1 LFHRL
6 FSAKTIYLIFVT
18 VTALAFTTF
27 ATLSAIYRFQTA
39 QLNPFEL
46 MLIGTVLEL
55 TVFLFEVPTGIV
67 ADLYSRRRSV
77 IIGMVLIGC
86 GFILEGAV
94 PILAFM
100 LLAQVIWGLGAT
112 FESGAIEAWIT
123 DESSEAEAAEL
134 FLRGTQIAQAVS
146 FLGIGLSVALAQ
158 LYLGLPMIIGGIA
171 YLGLAL
177 FLVFKMPETKFKA
190 QLNSD
195 HSLLRNLK
203 TSFQA
208 GIGAAKQK
216 PELFTLFII
225 TAILGASSETFDRL
239 NEAHFIAD
247 IGMPSVFTPVIWFG
261 LISAGSSVLV
271 ILLIERV
278 RRRVDVSSQLVLTR
292 ALFGI
297 TIALA
302 VSVFGFAMAGNFVLA
317 LVFYMSAILFR
328 TLNRP
333 LFTAWF
339 NQKLVSETRATVM
352 SMNAQMDAL
361 GQITGGPLLG
371 LLAQAYGMPLAFVV
385 AAFILL
391 PAIWLY
397 RNVLR
402 KMVA

>member
-1 LFHRL
+1 MFQRS
-6 FSAKTIYLIFVT
+6 FSAKTIYLLFVT
-18 VTALAFTTF
+18 ITALAFTTF

-46 MLIGTVLEL
+46 ILIGTVLEL

-86 GFILEGAV
+86 GFILEGAI
-94 PILAFM
+94 PILTFM

-123 DESSEAEAAEL
+123 DESSEAEAADL
-134 FLRGTQIAQAVS
+134 FLRGTQIAQLVS

-158 LYLGLPMIIGGIA
+158 FYLGLPMIIGGIA

-177 FLVFKMPETKFKA
+177 FLTFKMPENKFKP

-203 TSFQA
+203 NSFQA

-261 LISAGSSVLV
+261 LISAGSSIFV

-302 VSVFGFAMAGNFVLA
+302 ISVFGFAVAGNFLLA

-333 LFTAWF
+333 LFTTWL
-339 NQKLVSETRATVM
+339 NQKLASETRATVM

-371 LLAQAYGMPLAFVV
+371 LVAQAYGMPLAFVV

-397 RNVLR
+397 RNVLL
-402 KMVA
+402 KMFS